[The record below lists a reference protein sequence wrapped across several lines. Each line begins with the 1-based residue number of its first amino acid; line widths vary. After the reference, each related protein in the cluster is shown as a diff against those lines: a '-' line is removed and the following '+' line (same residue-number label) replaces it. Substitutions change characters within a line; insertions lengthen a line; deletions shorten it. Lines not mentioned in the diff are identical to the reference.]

1 MAKHY
6 HQAKML
12 WMQQQVVQEM
22 NRLTEARN
30 KLKPLI
36 TKLNL
41 VIEAKPRNEENQEF
55 EEESQLEAYAETLIK
70 EFKEVFPEAKIP
82 NVTE

>member
-1 MAKHY
+1 MKHY

-22 NRLTEARN
+22 SRLTEERN

-36 TKLNL
+36 TRLNL
-41 VIEAKPRNEENQEF
+41 VIEAKPKNEEGQEF
-55 EEESQLEAYAETLIK
+55 SDDKQVDEYAATLIS
-70 EFKEVFPEAKIP
+70 EFQKIFPDLKIP